1 MQYTYCPMAL
11 NLAYYKNK
19 LYKTL
24 DYWSRDNLNFDILE
38 KGLGIVSSPHFVYD
52 FSIKMFLMLYFII
65 WPNFIV
71 WWPLLLKILG
81 NMYIGSVCYPVCDVI
96 TFEINLAFLIKPFFY
111 LTKQPRQK
119 LNILRT
125 KKLLRPNKKHF
136 FIIFKGRVQ
145 INFSKL
151 HRENYMVK
159 IYSF

>member
-52 FSIKMFLMLYFII
+52 FSIKMFLMLYSII
-65 WPNFIV
+65 WPNFIA

-119 LNILRT
+119 T
-125 KKLLRPNKKHF
+125 KYLENKKA
-136 FIIFKGRVQ
+136 FKA
-145 INFSKL
+145 K
-151 HRENYMVK
+151 
-159 IYSF
+159 